1 MTFIFNKMEDDL
13 NILQNARVGRN
24 HDKILA
30 NHKEK
35 YFQCTGK
42 GNTNV
47 FVILD
52 FMFKNTALA
61 NTAYNLNISF
71 EIEKKEREKTHV
83 KLNQIIELN
92 DEL

>member
-1 MTFIFNKMEDDL
+1 M
-13 NILQNARVGRN
+13 
-24 HDKILA
+24 
-30 NHKEK
+30 
-35 YFQCTGK
+35 
-42 GNTNV
+42 

-83 KLNQIIELN
+83 KLNQIIKLN